1 MEKELRFE
9 VNLFDFT
16 GDIYG
21 HTLTIHWLDKI
32 REMVKFDGID
42 QLVAQLKE
50 DEAVSRN
57 WTKGDEL
64 FLIARTVG
72 PTVISSAF

>member
-1 MEKELRFE
+1 MAL
-9 VNLFDFT
+9 
-16 GDIYG
+16 
-21 HTLTIHWLDKI
+21 LTIHWLDKI

-57 WTKGDEL
+57 WNED
-64 FLIARTVG
+64 
-72 PTVISSAF
+72 